1 MAMTGYLI
9 AEEGPLSGTC
19 IVFDNEDTWTIGRD
33 PDEVSIVLE
42 DPMVSR
48 KHAICK
54 MTSEGFILENLSTIN
69 PITQNGK
76 VVADPVLLKEN
87 DIIQIGSTFFRFTFV
102 APKEETPQETPQ
114 ELIEDLEPIDV
125 ADMSAQAPSSWLL
138 KVITGPNSGAE
149 FNLKL
154 NTTYTLGKDA
164 STCQLVFSDL
174 SVSRQHA
181 RLNVSESGELFIED
195 LGSKNGVLVNG
206 LKIESKTKLNS
217 SDVIA
222 LGTTSFITIDQQI
235 ANETIVSFTE
245 EPKEAIKEESK
256 EEILS
261 VKKDWKG
268 IKISKNHLAVFSVL
282 GLLLIAGVVSLLSL
296 FNPQK
301 VDIKRPDDMS
311 FIESTLKS
319 YPSVQFSYN
328 SSSGKLFLIGHLL
341 TNIDKQELMYALDDP
356 KKMLI
361 IEDNIVVDE
370 LVWQNVNALLST
382 NPNWEGIYIH
392 APSPGKFVVKG
403 YVQSIQNF
411 ENLSDF
417 LNLNFPYLDK
427 LENQVVVE
435 SNLQMAIQGLL
446 MQQGFLN
453 VQFQL
458 AQGDVALSGKLV
470 DSQSSNFEN
479 FQKRLKAL
487 PGVRSVKSFVVF
499 TRHDQDRVDI
509 SAQYQVTG
517 FSKSDHDNFYVVI
530 NGKIVGTGDNL
541 DGMMVTGVTKASIL
555 LEKDGL
561 KYLINYNLQ

>member
-1 MAMTGYLI
+1 MTGYLI

-48 KHAICK
+48 KHAICRL
-54 MTSEGFILENLSTIN
+54 TSEGFILENLSTIN

-87 DIIQIGSTFFRFTFV
+87 DIVQIGSTFFRFTLV
-102 APKEETPQETPQ
+102 APKEPVFDEPQKD
-114 ELIEDLEPIDV
+114 IMEDLEPIDLSD
-125 ADMSAQAPSSWLL
+125 ASTQAPSSWLL

-149 FNLKL
+149 FNLKM
-154 NTTYTLGKDA
+154 NTSYTLGKDP
-164 STCQLVFSDL
+164 SSCQLVFSDL

-181 RLNVSESGELFIED
+181 RIDVSKQGELFIED

-206 LKIESKTKLNS
+206 LKIEGKTKLTS
-217 SDVIA
+217 SDVVA

-235 ANETIVSFTE
+235 ANETIVSFNE
-245 EPKEAIKEESK
+245 EEKEEKK
-256 EEILS
+256 ETVKAE
-261 VKKDWKG
+261 VPAEKKDWKG
-268 IKISKNHLAVFSVL
+268 MKISKKHLAVFSVL
-282 GLLLIAGVVSLLSL
+282 GVILLAGVVSLLSL

-311 FIESTLKS
+311 FIETTLKS

-356 KKMLI
+356 KKMLV

-370 LVWQNVNALLST
+370 LVWQNMNALLST
-382 NPNWEGIYIH
+382 NPSWEGIYIH
-392 APSPGKFVVKG
+392 SPSPGKFIVKG
-403 YVQSIQNF
+403 YVQTVQNF

-427 LENQVVVE
+427 LDNQVVVE
-435 SNLQMAIQGLL
+435 SNLQMAIQGLI
-446 MQQGFLN
+446 MQQGFMN
-453 VQFQL
+453 IQFQI
-458 AQGDVALSGKLV
+458 AQGDVVLSGRV
-470 DSQSSNFEN
+470 SDSQSVGFDNL
-479 FQKRLKAL
+479 QKRLRML
-487 PGVRSVKSFVVF
+487 PGIRSVKSFVVF
-499 TRHDQDRVDI
+499 TAHDQDRTDL
-509 SAQYQVTG
+509 SSQYQVTG

-541 DGMMVTGVTKASIL
+541 DGMIVTNVTKQSIL

>member
-1 MAMTGYLI
+1 MTGYLI

-19 IVFDNEDTWTIGRD
+19 IVFENEQTWTIGRD
-33 PDEVSIVLE
+33 PDAVNIVLE

-54 MTSEGFILENLSTIN
+54 LTSEGFILENLSTIN

-87 DIIQIGSTFFRFTFV
+87 DIIQIGSTFFRFTYN
-102 APKEETPQETPQ
+102 PPQEDLVESFSKEAIQ
-114 ELIEDLEPIDV
+114 EDLEPIEL
-125 ADMSAQAPSSWLL
+125 DMSPQTPSSWLL

-154 NTTYTLGKDA
+154 DTSYTLGKDP
-164 STCQLVFSDL
+164 SSCQLVFSDL

-181 RLNVSESGELFIED
+181 KLHVSQEGDLFIED

-206 LKIESKTKLNS
+206 LKIEEKKQLNS

-222 LGTTSFITIDQQI
+222 LGTTSFITIDQHI

-245 EPKEAIKEESK
+245 EEKKPTTQEPKEEA
-256 EEILS
+256 LA
-261 VKKDWKG
+261 VKTDWKG
-268 IKISKNHLAVFSVL
+268 LKIAKKHLAVFSVL
-282 GLLLIAGVVSLLSL
+282 GLLLIAGLVSILSL

-301 VDIKRPDDMS
+301 VAIKRPDDMS
-311 FIESTLKS
+311 FIETTLKS

-356 KKMLI
+356 KKMLV

-370 LVWQNVNALLST
+370 LVWQNMNALLAT

-403 YVQSIQNF
+403 YVQSVQNF

-427 LENQVVVE
+427 LDNQVVVE
-435 SNLQMAIQGLL
+435 SNLQMAIQGLIL
-446 MQQGFLN
+446 QQGFLN
-453 VQFQL
+453 VQFQVT
-458 AQGDVALSGKLV
+458 QGDVVLSGRV
-470 DSQSSNFEN
+470 SDSQSSHFDAL
-479 FQKRLKAL
+479 QKRLGLL
-487 PGVRSVKSFVVF
+487 PGIRSVKSFVVF
-499 TRHDQDRVDI
+499 SSQDQDRIDL
-509 SAQYQVTG
+509 SSQYQVTG

-530 NGKIVGTGDNL
+530 NGKIVGSGDSL
-541 DGMMVTGVTKASIL
+541 DGMLVTNVTKQSIL

>member
-1 MAMTGYLI
+1 MTGYLI

-19 IVFDNEDTWTIGRD
+19 IVFENQDMWTIGRD

-48 KHAICK
+48 KHAICSL
-54 MTSEGFILENLSTIN
+54 TNEGFILENLSTIN

-76 VVADPVLLKEN
+76 VVAEPVLLKEN
-87 DIIQIGSTFFRFTFV
+87 DIIQIGSTFFRFTLV
-102 APKEETPQETPQ
+102 APTESQSLDVPPAS
-114 ELIEDLEPIDV
+114 LEDLEPIDIS
-125 ADMSAQAPSSWLL
+125 DLSPESLSSWLL

-149 FNLKL
+149 FNLKT
-154 NTTYTLGKDA
+154 NTSYILGKDP
-164 STCQLVFSDL
+164 SSSQLVFSDL

-181 RLNVSESGELFIED
+181 RLDVTESGELFIED

-206 LKIESKTKLNS
+206 LKIETKTQLAS
-217 SDVIA
+217 SDVVA
-222 LGTTSFITIDQQI
+222 LGTTSFITVDQHI

-245 EPKEAIKEESK
+245 EPKEEIKEEVK
-256 EEILS
+256 EEPVV

-268 IKISKNHLAVFSVL
+268 MKIAKKHLVVFSIL
-282 GLLLIAGVVSLLSL
+282 GVFLLTGLVSLLSL

-311 FIESTLKS
+311 FIEATLKS

-341 TNIDKQELMYALDDP
+341 TSIDKQELMYALDNP
-356 KKMLI
+356 EKMLV

-370 LVWQNVNALLST
+370 LVWQNMNALIAT
-382 NPNWEGIYIH
+382 NPSWEGIYIQ

-403 YVQSIQNF
+403 YVQSVQNF

-427 LENQVVVE
+427 LDNQVVVE
-435 SNLQMAIQGLL
+435 SNLQMAIQGLIT
-446 MQQGFLN
+446 QQGFLN
-453 VQFQL
+453 VQFQI
-458 AQGDVALSGKLV
+458 AQGDVVLSGRV
-470 DSQSSNFEN
+470 SDSQSSHFDNL
-479 FQKRLKAL
+479 QKRLRLL
-487 PGVRSVKSFVVF
+487 PGIRSVKSFVVF
-499 TRHDQDRVDI
+499 TAHDQDRVDL
-509 SAQYQVTG
+509 SSQYQVTG

-541 DGMMVTGVTKASIL
+541 DGMLVTGVTKQSIL